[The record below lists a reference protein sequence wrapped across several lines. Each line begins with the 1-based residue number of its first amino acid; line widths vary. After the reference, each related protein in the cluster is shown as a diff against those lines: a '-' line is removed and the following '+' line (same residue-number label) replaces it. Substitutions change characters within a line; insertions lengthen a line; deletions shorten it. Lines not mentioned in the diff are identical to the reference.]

1 MIPKTGKG
9 FIDVGTDHGMIPLM
23 LAASGYQG
31 NIFASDIGEAPINHA
46 RQTARAQNLENRIHF
61 LCCDGL
67 DQCPP
72 EKVDCIMIAGMG
84 GDTICRI
91 LDHAEWI
98 YSDSY
103 LLILQP
109 MTKAEVLRYW
119 LLHNEF
125 VINQEAV
132 ACEDKHVYQIFSS
145 QLGKSKRY
153 KDAEYLVGSHTALR
167 MGDPVQLLIEQESR
181 VIERSLR
188 GL

>member
-1 MIPKTGKG
+1 
-9 FIDVGTDHGMIPLM
+9 
-23 LAASGYQG
+23 
-31 NIFASDIGEAPINHA
+31 
-46 RQTARAQNLENRIHF
+46 
-61 LCCDGL
+61 
-67 DQCPP
+67 
-72 EKVDCIMIAGMG
+72 MIAGMG

-98 YSDSY
+98 YSDPY

-153 KDAEYLVGSHTALR
+153 TDAEYLVGSHTAIR
-167 MGDPVQLLIEQESR
+167 KGDPVQLLIEQEIR
-181 VIERSLR
+181 IIEKKLEGIRTSSDTIGPSYRFYRAIKTELEDMNT
-188 GL
+188 L